1 MKKINKGWER
11 TLITKSSTIK
21 QALNVI
27 NTEEFRVALVVNENN
42 KLIGTITD
50 GDIRRGLLSDLL
62 LTDQVLKVM
71 NDTPISALLNTPQD
85 ELQDIMRRNQIH
97 SIPLLSN
104 EGNVVGLELYEKH
117 KQNDIYENPVFI
129 MAGGFGTR
137 LLPLTDDC
145 PKPMLSVGDKPML
158 ETMILRFIKS
168 GFRNFYISTHYM
180 PEVIQKY
187 FGDGSKLGVEI
198 TYIHEEQP
206 LGTAGSLGLLPKNLP
221 EDLPLIM
228 INGDVLTKLNF
239 MRMLDFHNDNNADAT
254 MCVREYDYQIPYG
267 VININ
272 GNKIVDIVEK
282 PIQRFLVNAGIYI
295 LSKKVINKVKKDEI
309 LDMPTLLKREIN
321 ESNKVVTFPLH
332 EYWLDIGSID
342 DFNKAQLDILS
353 ISI

>member
-71 NDTPISALLNTPQD
+71 NDTPIFALLNTPQD

-180 PEVIQKY
+180 PVIQKY

-309 LDMPTLLKREIN
+309 LDMPTLLKEKLMSLI
-321 ESNKVVTFPLH
+321 KL
-332 EYWLDIGSID
+332 
-342 DFNKAQLDILS
+342 
-353 ISI
+353 

>member
-1 MKKINKGWER
+1 MGKN
-11 TLITKSSTIK
+11 TSTKSSTIK

-27 NTEEFRVALVVNENN
+27 STEGGVALVVNENN

-158 ETMILRFIKS
+158 ETMILRFIK
-168 GFRNFYISTHYM
+168 
-180 PEVIQKY
+180 EV
-187 FGDGSKLGVEI
+187 
-198 TYIHEEQP
+198 
-206 LGTAGSLGLLPKNLP
+206 
-221 EDLPLIM
+221 
-228 INGDVLTKLNF
+228 
-239 MRMLDFHNDNNADAT
+239 DF
-254 MCVREYDYQIPYG
+254 V
-267 VININ
+267 
-272 GNKIVDIVEK
+272 
-282 PIQRFLVNAGIYI
+282 
-295 LSKKVINKVKKDEI
+295 
-309 LDMPTLLKREIN
+309 
-321 ESNKVVTFPLH
+321 
-332 EYWLDIGSID
+332 
-342 DFNKAQLDILS
+342 
-353 ISI
+353 ISIFLRIICLK